1 MIDDVLVEGYVD
13 LLFRDDDGLVLVD
26 YKTDTAVS
34 AETVQAYERQLEVYR
49 RALVESVGEPVV
61 RSILL
66 FPRPEAAVV
75 RVLGGAVT
83 PS

>member
-1 MIDDVLVEGYVD
+1 MDDVVVEGYID
-13 LLFRDDDGLVLVD
+13 LLYRDDDGLVLVD

-49 RALVESVGEPVV
+49 RALISSVGEPVL

-66 FPRPEAAVV
+66 FPRPGAAVV
-75 RVLGGAVT
+75 RVLDDAVT
-83 PS
+83 TR